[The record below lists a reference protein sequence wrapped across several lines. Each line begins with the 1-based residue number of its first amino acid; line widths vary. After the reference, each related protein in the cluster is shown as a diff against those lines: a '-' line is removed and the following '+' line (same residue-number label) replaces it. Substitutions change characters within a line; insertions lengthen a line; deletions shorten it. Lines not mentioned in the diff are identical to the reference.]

1 MDPKTR
7 WIEVTQIAFRHQ
19 VILRQAGSRQTH
31 MLSPSPR
38 PYSHSS
44 CYSLNI
50 TQPKPVLF
58 GVGACGHSYL
68 CPRLSRLQRT
78 WHGRRRTNHRA
89 TCQAAAAAVPSI
101 GDADRRSGAR
111 FNFGDDASS
120 AGLLADVLMQCSDVS
135 HKAIASIARMSRRR
149 GPLDS
154 QYVWDILMRHRA
166 SLFLAGMF

>member
-1 MDPKTR
+1 
-7 WIEVTQIAFRHQ
+7 
-19 VILRQAGSRQTH
+19 
-31 MLSPSPR
+31 MLSPSSR

-44 CYSLNI
+44 FNSLHT

-58 GVGACGHSYL
+58 GVVACGHSYL

-78 WHGRRRTNHRA
+78 WHGRRRTNHR
-89 TCQAAAAAVPSI
+89 TPCQAAAAAAVPSI
-101 GDADRRSGAR
+101 GDADRRSGTC
-111 FNFGDDASS
+111 FNFWGDATS
-120 AGLLADVLMQCSDVS
+120 AGLLAYLMMQCSDVS